1 MSFSGEH
8 YHIIFLRETQGH
20 ADGPAAVLL
29 HIDGLLRLRDPGKD
43 LTDDGHRLLRA
54 GVIRRHNEHIGQ
66 PRGDLA
72 HDGALCPVAVAAAAE
87 QHDEAA
93 AAEVAHGT
101 ENVLQSVRRVGI
113 IDENGEIVPCLAES
127 WENSEDG
134 LTWTFKIRE
143 GVKFSNGEPFDAEA
157 AAENF
162 RAVLDNRQRHAWLEL
177 ANQIVDVKALSKTEL
192 QITLKSAYYP
202 FLQELALPR
211 PFRFIAPS
219 QFKNHETMNG
229 IKAPIGTGPWIL
241 QESKLNQYDVFVRN
255 ENYWGEKPAIKKITF
270 NVIPDPTTRA
280 VAFETGDIDL
290 LYGNEGLLPLDTFA
304 RFSQNPAYHTQ
315 LSQPIETVML
325 ALNTAKAPTN
335 ELAVREALNYAVN
348 KKSLIDNALYGTQQ
362 VADTL
367 FAPSVPYANL
377 GLKPS
382 QYDPQK
388 AKALL
393 EKAGWTLPA
402 GKDIR
407 EKNGQPLRI
416 ELSFIG
422 TDALSKSMAEI
433 IQADMRQIGADVSL
447 IGEEESS
454 IYARQRDGRFGMI
467 FHRTWG
473 APYDPHAFLSS
484 MRVPSHADFQAQQ
497 GLADKP
503 LIDKEIG
510 EVLATHDE
518 TQRQALYRDILTRL
532 HDEAVYLP
540 ISYISMMVV
549 SKPELGNIPYA
560 PIATEIPFEQIKPV
574 KP

>member
-1 MSFSGEH
+1 MAGADPLGGDGGPALPH
-8 YHIIFLRETQGH
+8 RGH
-20 ADGPAAVLL
+20 PAQLPAAV
-29 HIDGLLRLRDPGKD
+29 DGLSARPAVSAAVHG
-43 LTDDGHRLLRA
+43 G
-54 GVIRRHNEHIGQ
+54 
-66 PRGDLA
+66 
-72 HDGALCPVAVAAAAE
+72 LC
-87 QHDEAA
+87 
-93 AAEVAHGT
+93 
-101 ENVLQSVRRVGI
+101 
-113 IDENGEIVPCLAES
+113 
-127 WENSEDG
+127 
-134 LTWTFKIRE
+134 
-143 GVKFSNGEPFDAEA
+143 
-157 AAENF
+157 
-162 RAVLDNRQRHAWLEL
+162 
-177 ANQIVDVKALSKTEL
+177 
-192 QITLKSAYYP
+192 
-202 FLQELALPR
+202 
-211 PFRFIAPS
+211 
-219 QFKNHETMNG
+219 
-229 IKAPIGTGPWIL
+229 
-241 QESKLNQYDVFVRN
+241 
-255 ENYWGEKPAIKKITF
+255 
-270 NVIPDPTTRA
+270 
-280 VAFETGDIDL
+280 
-290 LYGNEGLLPLDTFA
+290 LPLHA
-304 RFSQNPAYHTQ
+304 R
-315 LSQPIETVML
+315 
-325 ALNTAKAPTN
+325 
-335 ELAVREALNYAVN
+335 
-348 KKSLIDNALYGTQQ
+348 LYEHRGAAGAGHERAQQ

-377 GLKPS
+377 GLKPR

>member
-1 MSFSGEH
+1 MS
-8 YHIIFLRETQGH
+8 ILRRTLIALLTCASFFAHAAAPDEITTAWPVNVGPLNPHLYTPNQMFAQSMVYEPLVKYQ
-20 ADGPAAVLL
+20 ADGSVKPWLAKSWT
-29 HIDGLLRLRDPGKD
+29 HSDDGKIWTFTLRDD
-43 LTDDGHRLLRA
+43 VT
-54 GVIRRHNEHIGQ
+54 
-66 PRGDLA
+66 
-72 HDGALCPVAVAAAAE
+72 
-87 QHDEAA
+87 
-93 AAEVAHGT
+93 
-101 ENVLQSVRRVGI
+101 
-113 IDENGEIVPCLAES
+113 
-127 WENSEDG
+127 
-134 LTWTFKIRE
+134 
-143 GVKFSNGEPFDAEA
+143 FSNGEPFDAQA

-162 RAVLDNRQRHAWLEL
+162 RVVLDNRQRHAWLEL
-177 ANQIVDVKALSKTEL
+177 VNQIVDVKALNKTEL

-219 QFKNHETMNG
+219 QFKDNETLRG
-229 IKAPIGTGPWIL
+229 IKAPVGTGPWVL
-241 QESKLNQYDVFVRN
+241 KESKLNQYDVFVRN
-255 ENYWGEKPAIKKITF
+255 ENYWGEKPAINKITIK
-270 NVIPDPTTRA
+270 VIPDPTTRA

-290 LYGNEGLLPLDTFA
+290 LYGNEGLLPLDTFE
-304 RFSQNPAYHTQ
+304 RFSHSPAWRTQ
-315 LSQPIETVML
+315 LSQPIETIML
-325 ALNTAKAPTN
+325 ALNSAKAPTN
-335 ELAVREALNYAVN
+335 ELAVREALNHAVN
-348 KKSLIDNALYGTQQ
+348 KKSLIDNVLYGTQQ

-367 FAPSVPYANL
+367 FAPTVPYADLN
-377 GLKPS
+377 LKPR
-382 QYDPQK
+382 QYDPQQ

-422 TDALSKSMAEI
+422 TDALSKSMAEV
-433 IQADMRQIGADVSL
+433 IQADMRQIGVDVAL

-467 FHRTWG
+467 FNRTWG

-510 EVLATHDE
+510 EVLETTDE
-518 TQRQALYRDILTRL
+518 TKREALYRDILTRL
-532 HDEAVYLP
+532 HSDAVYLP
-540 ISYISMMVV
+540 ISYVSMMVV
-549 SKPELGNIPYA
+549 AKPELGKIPYA
-560 PIATEIPFEQIKPV
+560 PIASDIPFEQITPV